1 MNNNTQETTMEK
13 FYSRAVASYSNK
25 GMMKSARL
33 NFVSEQERAFGRG
46 GATKV
51 ESASSLKVRKV
62 EVINGKKFKV
72 IS

>member
-51 ESASSLKVRKV
+51 ESASSLKVRRV
-62 EVINGKKFKV
+62 EEIGGKRFKV